1 MWSDR
6 GGAILGLSILF
17 FTVMAT
23 ASYYKENGI
32 GDLSSLRQDIDQMR
46 AQADDIGRENLRL
59 QTELENF
66 TASDYQVEKL
76 ARESLGLVKPG
87 EVTYEFVDAK
97 TLKPRSY
104 AR

>member
-17 FTVMAT
+17 FTVMGA
-23 ASYYKENGI
+23 ASYYKDNGI
-32 GDLSSLRQDIDQMR
+32 NDLSSLRREIDQMR
-46 AQADDIGRENLRL
+46 AQAVDIGRENARL
-59 QTELENF
+59 QTELDNF
-66 TASDYQVEKL
+66 RTGDYQVEKV
-76 ARESLGLVKPG
+76 ARVSLGLVKPG

-97 TLKPRSY
+97 TLQTRRY